1 MTDYKMPRPPK
12 DTPPLYAQD
21 GKGYEATVY
30 AHYFIGNCD
39 WFVTEYD
46 PEEDRA
52 FGWACTGDRPRA
64 ELGYVSLAEMESV
77 RVKGVFL
84 VDYDLHWQRVPL
96 RQAIDELDK
105 RTGWADR

>member
-1 MTDYKMPRPPK
+1 MSDYKMPRPPK

-39 WFVTEYD
+39 WLITEYD

-52 FGWACTGDRPRA
+52 FGWACVGDRDRA
-64 ELGYVSLAEMESV
+64 ELGYLFLFELEQV
-77 RVKGVFL
+77 RVRGVFL
-84 VDYDLHWQRVPL
+84 VDYEIGWQRVTL
-96 RQAIDELDK
+96 TEAIAELDRK
-105 RTGWADR
+105 QGWTR